1 MDSQE
6 LIVMKWLA
14 FAFNAG
20 LLVACI
26 WYVLASRRAGRP
38 LPLGMSVQVC
48 FILGLTA
55 FALSSLVGE
64 TAQAVLMC
72 VGAILGVFAGIRM
85 WTLAKQHLRDVG
97 LVKPKAMIETNS
109 QKPNGQPGRAG

>member
-26 WYVLASRRAGRP
+26 WYVFASRRAGRP
-38 LPLGMSVQVC
+38 LPFGMSVQVL
-48 FILGLTA
+48 FIVGLTA
-55 FALSSLVGE
+55 IALSSLVGE
-64 TAQAVLMC
+64 TAQAVLAC
-72 VGAILGVFAGIRM
+72 VGGMLGAFAGVRM
-85 WTLAKQHLRDVG
+85 WKLAKQHLRDVG
-97 LVKPKAMIETNS
+97 LVKTNAIVETES